1 MSMFERLFPK
11 KGIYKEDE
19 STRDALRNQEDIGI
33 KGDVSQE
40 GYINQLNKKVET
52 RNITNTKEPVSN
64 ERSWEDE
71 AQQVIIRK
79 RFDDLNERYF
89 ALSKEL
95 KKKNFDLQE
104 LKLTRDAVKVSV
116 NRLNIKELTSK
127 NRQDNVVEQ
136 MRNAEDRLERLEMR
150 VRKGE
155 SEILPYFQELKEIQK
170 IIDILAGFFRDES
183 IVKDTYNWDQN

>member
-116 NRLNIKELTSK
+116 NRLNIKKLTSK

>member
-40 GYINQLNKKVET
+40 DYINQLNKKVET

-95 KKKNFDLQE
+95 KKKIL
-104 LKLTRDAVKVSV
+104 
-116 NRLNIKELTSK
+116 IYK
-127 NRQDNVVEQ
+127 N
-136 MRNAEDRLERLEMR
+136 
-150 VRKGE
+150 
-155 SEILPYFQELKEIQK
+155 
-170 IIDILAGFFRDES
+170 
-183 IVKDTYNWDQN
+183 